1 LRRSLAIEQ
10 GDTLVASLEEGRIV
24 LEKREKV
31 FARVRRRFEKVP
43 REVSLADE
51 LISERRE
58 EARREQAGEW
68 ASLVPYSCA
77 LDASALLGLLHE
89 EPGADIVEP
98 LLEDAVI
105 SSVNWSEVVQKSLA
119 RGVELD
125 GLREDLQ
132 ALGLVIVPFAVED
145 AEASARLHG
154 ETAEFGLSL
163 ADRACLALS
172 SKLAIPALTAD
183 EAWAELEIEAVS
195 VRLIR

>member
-1 LRRSLAIEQ
+1 
-10 GDTLVASLEEGRIV
+10 
-24 LEKREKV
+24 
-31 FARVRRRFEKVP
+31 
-43 REVSLADE
+43 
-51 LISERRE
+51 
-58 EARREQAGEW
+58 
-68 ASLVPYSCA
+68 
-77 LDASALLGLLHE
+77 
-89 EPGADIVEP
+89 
-98 LLEDAVI
+98 
-105 SSVNWSEVVQKSLA
+105 VVQKSLA